1 MKLLKIFKNLCAPA
15 QIYLALSILTTLTMC
30 FQNIGNSNIYACGL
44 LKTRTPIHNMVYI
57 ALQFIYVIIWTYL
70 LNMLCKKGFKT
81 MSWILLL
88 IPYIIMFILI
98 GLIFIILKTN

>member
-30 FQNIGNSNIYACGL
+30 FQNIGNPNIYACGL